1 MAEKLERLHEKHP
14 DMGYRRL
21 NDKLRHDEDIQVND
35 KRILR
40 ICRKKQ
46 IRSNLKSRYN
56 GCTRASNNPAFIA
69 ENILN
74 REFKA
79 EHLNEKWVT
88 DVTEFKYG
96 NTLDSVH
103 KVYLSAI
110 LDLCDRRPVAYVIGD
125 SNNNALVFETF
136 DKAVKANP
144 GAHPIF
150 HSDRGYQYTSRR
162 FHQKLEEAG
171 MVQSMSRVAHCTD
184 NGVMEGFWGI
194 LKREMY
200 YGKKFE
206 SREELEK
213 AITEYIDKTIS
224 FYDAGTEG
232 FYHGLLLGLVS
243 LTDTQY
249 KIKSNRESGDG
260 RYDISLIPR
269 NKKYSGIIIELK
281 SKGGLNEA
289 ELEKLS
295 ETALEQINSNRYSTE
310 MEKDGITNILKMGI
324 AFSGKKMEIKTQTF

>member
-46 IRSNLKSRYN
+46 ELRNRGLHHNHKLVMKLMHQMGLSSKVRMKKYRSYKGEVGKIAPNLLERNFY
-56 GCTRASNNPAFIA
+56 A
-69 ENILN
+69 EKPNQ
-74 REFKA
+74 
-79 EHLNEKWVT
+79 KWVT

-213 AITEYIDKTIS
+213 AITEYIDYYTN
-224 FYDAGTEG
+224 DRPQR
-232 FYHGLLLGLVS
+232 GLGV
-243 LTDTQY
+243 LTPM
-249 KIKSNRESGDG
+249 EFH
-260 RYDISLIPR
+260 
-269 NKKYSGIIIELK
+269 
-281 SKGGLNEA
+281 
-289 ELEKLS
+289 EKQRL
-295 ETALEQINSNRYSTE
+295 A
-310 MEKDGITNILKMGI
+310 
-324 AFSGKKMEIKTQTF
+324 A